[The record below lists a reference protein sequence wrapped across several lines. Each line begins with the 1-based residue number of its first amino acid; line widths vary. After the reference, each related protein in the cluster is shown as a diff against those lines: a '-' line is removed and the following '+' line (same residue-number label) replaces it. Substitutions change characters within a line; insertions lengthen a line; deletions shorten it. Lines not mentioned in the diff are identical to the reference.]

1 MASTRPSLRACGTA
15 ASERSSF
22 RRWQRQRLNMPIRL
36 IVRRAESTRITEGRV
51 HDISEGGL
59 LVFAGVELRGS
70 EKLAVEFTPPYSST
84 PVRAPGVVRH
94 RRGYHY
100 GIEFGCET
108 RVEQDQ
114 TEKFRTVRYVTRGE
128 HSTLVP

>member
-1 MASTRPSLRACGTA
+1 MASTRPSLRAGGTA

-36 IVRRAESTRITEGRV
+36 IVSREESTRISEGRI

-59 LVFAGVELRGS
+59 LIFAGVELRGG

-100 GIEFGCET
+100 GVEFGCET
-108 RVEQDQ
+108 RAEQDQ
-114 TEKFRTVRYVTRGE
+114 TERFRNLLQLAAGNTA
-128 HSTLVP
+128 H